1 MQHAAQCSTE
11 HRGETFQVVPKARQ
25 QGVIG
30 RTARA
35 LGRAACLAACSAAWS
50 TACLLSLFCIDGRVG
65 FAQGTAPPNSVS
77 QPAAGAPHL
86 AIPIVHT
93 SKVPSTPQTD
103 TTVHGTAP
111 SNGTSTIQPSSAVAA
126 PSSEPTDAAP
136 KVAEEPA
143 LKTTVWQWQGL
154 MVTAIDF
161 EGVTFAA
168 DDPIAMKVREQVGR
182 ALDPNTVRQSL
193 RTLFR
198 TGRYRDIGLKGV
210 RQGDKVKLI
219 FTGPAQMFV
228 GRVSIEGVKEERLT
242 SLLEYA
248 TNLNPG
254 TPFTATMVAAG
265 NRLILQSLAEN
276 GYYEPMVQAQS
287 STDPEHQQVN
297 VAYTVTIGPQARV
310 GTVQLTGKD
319 PGLSVAQF
327 RKDGKLKQNAKV
339 TRDTTSNA
347 LSRLRVQYQ
356 KQNRLEATVALEKST
371 YDKESR
377 RVDYAFQANQGPLV
391 EVVIEGAKVSKGKL
405 HQLVP
410 VFEEGTVDN
419 DLLNEGSYNIRE
431 YLQRQ
436 GYFDAKVE
444 VRVVGED
451 TPNERIVYSVDRG
464 NMHKVLSVTLKGNKY
479 FDTDVLKDRMQV
491 AKADAFLSSGRYSA
505 SLLEADVDSIE
516 ALYRAN
522 GFSAVAIKTNVTDVD
537 VLPDGKHLKISQLR
551 VALTIDEGVQQK
563 FGTVDLV
570 GVDTLRRAA
579 VKALLNAQTG
589 QPYSLIT
596 LSGDRDAMLNY
607 YLSQGFEEAH
617 VTITQA
623 KESKDPARTDVAL
636 NVVEG
641 QQVFIK
647 DVLLSGD
654 KRTKPKVIAA
664 DVKVHPGDPL
674 DQTALLDT
682 QRSLYNLAL
691 FNEVNTAVQN
701 PDGGA
706 VRKNV
711 LVQLTEARRWDVT
724 YGFGFEVQT
733 GTPAQGQISE
743 ASIIQLGLNP
753 NQSYKQNGVTG
764 ISPRVSLDVSRINL
778 FGTDKSITLN
788 SDYGLLEKVFTLS
801 FNNPHLLGHRSLNAA
816 ISGGYS
822 NVQDISTFQASTLQ
836 GDIRVTQI
844 FRRKDTF
851 IYDFEYRRVAV
862 NPNSLQVSAN
872 LIPVLSEPVRVGGPG
887 LTWFHDTR
895 EPSPLNATK
904 GSYTS
909 VTEFLASSKFGSQTD
924 FNRLDASNS
933 TYYSFGKRKYVL
945 ARNTRIGFEN
955 VFGKNPNASNS
966 VCAGVLLTTNA
977 SCDAVPLPER
987 LYAGGANSHRGFPIN
1002 GAGPRDLQTGF
1013 PVGGTAVL
1021 VNSTELRMPPPTLPY
1036 VGDSVSFVLFHD
1048 MGNVFQNGKD
1058 LFPSFLRVKQK
1069 DAQTCAIVTGSIG
1082 TCNFNYYSHAVGLGV
1097 RYTTPVG
1104 PLRADFSYNLNP
1116 PVYPVIYDF
1125 SNNPPYEGQGN
1136 HFNFFFSIGQSF

>member
-1 MQHAAQCSTE
+1 M
-11 HRGETFQVVPKARQ
+11 
-25 QGVIG
+25 
-30 RTARA
+30 
-35 LGRAACLAACSAAWS
+35 
-50 TACLLSLFCIDGRVG
+50 
-65 FAQGTAPPNSVS
+65 QGTAASLGAV
-77 QPAAGAPHL
+77 AAGA
-86 AIPIVHT
+86 
-93 SKVPSTPQTD
+93 KTPPEAKP
-103 TTVHGTAP
+103 TVAD
-111 SNGTSTIQPSSAVAA
+111 
-126 PSSEPTDAAP
+126 EPGLT
-136 KVAEEPA
+136 
-143 LKTTVWQWQGL
+143 TTVWQWQGL
-154 MVTAIDF
+154 RIDAVEF
-161 EGVTFAA
+161 DGVTFAA
-168 DDPIAMKVREQVGR
+168 DDPIAMKVREQVGH

-193 RTLFR
+193 RTLFA

-210 RQGDKVKLI
+210 RHGEAVTLI
-219 FTGPAQMFV
+219 VTGPTQYFV
-228 GRVSIEGVKEERLT
+228 GRVEIEGVKEERLT

-254 TPFTATMVAAG
+254 TPFTDSMVEAG
-265 NRLILQSLAEN
+265 TQLIFQTLAEN
-276 GYYEPMVQAQS
+276 GYYQPVVLAKATKDVPNAQ
-287 STDPEHQQVN
+287 EN
-297 VAYTVTIGPQARV
+297 VTYTVTIGPQARI

-319 PGLSVAQF
+319 PGLTVDQF
-327 RKDGKLKQNAKV
+327 RKEGKLKNDAKV

-347 LSRLRVQYQ
+347 LSKLRSQYQ
-356 KQNRLEATVALEKST
+356 KRDRLEATVALEKST
-371 YDKESR
+371 YDKQSR
-377 RVDYAFQANQGPLV
+377 KVNYEFQANQGPVV
-391 EVVIEGAKVSKGKL
+391 EVVVEGANISKGKL
-405 HQLVP
+405 RQLVP
-410 VFEEGTVDN
+410 VYEEGTVDN

-431 YLQRQ
+431 HLQRQ

-444 VRVVGED
+444 VKVIGED
-451 TPNERIVYSVDRG
+451 TPKERIIYSVDRG
-464 NMHKVLSVTLKGNKY
+464 NMHKVLAVTLKGNKY
-479 FDTDVLKDRMQV
+479 FDTDVLKERMQV
-491 AKADAFLSSGRYSA
+491 QKADAFLPSGRYSA
-505 SLLEADVDSIE
+505 SLLDGDVDSIK

-522 GFSAVAIKTNVTDVD
+522 GFNAISVKTDVKD
-537 VLPDGKHLKISQLR
+537 IDRLPDGKLLKVSQLD
-551 VALTIDEGVQQK
+551 VAVTIDEGTQQK
-563 FGTVDLV
+563 FGAVNLV
-570 GVDTLRRAA
+570 GVDSSRTKA

-607 YLSQGFEEAH
+607 YLSQGFEEAR
-617 VTITQA
+617 VTISQA
-623 KESKDPARTDVAL
+623 KESSDPARTDVSL
-636 NVVEG
+636 VVVEG
-641 QQVFIK
+641 QQVFVK

-654 KRTKPKVIAA
+654 KRTKPKLIAG

-674 DQTALLDT
+674 NQSALVDT

-701 PDGGA
+701 PDGTA

-753 NQSYKQNGVTG
+753 NQTYKQEGTTG

-778 FGTDKSITLN
+778 FGSDKSITLS
-788 SDYGLLEKVFTLS
+788 SDYGLLEQVFTLS
-801 FNNPHLLGHRSLNAA
+801 FNNPHLLGHRTLTSA

-836 GDIRVTQI
+836 GDIRVTQA

-895 EPSPLNATK
+895 QPSQLNATK

-924 FNRLDASNS
+924 FNRLDTSNS
-933 TYYSFGKRKYVL
+933 TYYALGKRKYVL

-1021 VNSTELRMPPPTLPY
+1021 VNSTELRLPPPTLRY

-1069 DAQTCAIVTGSIG
+1069 NSQTCAVVTGKIG
-1082 TCNFNYYSHAVGLGV
+1082 TCDFNYYSHAVGLGV
-1097 RYTTPVG
+1097 RYATPVG

-1125 SNNPPYEGQGN
+1125 YNNPPYEGQGN